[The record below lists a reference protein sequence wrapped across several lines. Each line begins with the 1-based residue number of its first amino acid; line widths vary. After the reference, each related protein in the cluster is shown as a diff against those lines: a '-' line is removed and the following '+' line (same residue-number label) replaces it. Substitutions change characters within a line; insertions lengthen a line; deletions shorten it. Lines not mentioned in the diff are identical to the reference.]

1 MLMKELEERP
11 KLGMIKEIVALE
23 LESNCVVLKRKRDR
37 RMMINL
43 KRGHGSIPDTVGK
56 VRRSGEEGEKVQGMP
71 EWRG

>member
-1 MLMKELEERP
+1 MKELEERP

-43 KRGHGSIPDTVGK
+43 KRGDGSITDTVGK
-56 VRRSGEEGEKVQGMP
+56 VQRSGEEGEKVQGMP